1 LIEAL
6 ARKARAIADSQS
18 TDSSSDTFQQALKH
32 LQKWEDTGSK
42 KYAALTLEKAKLDG
56 NLGSRLKLL
65 TELLE
70 NKGDDTKDSFAPM
83 TKAEIVEERKK
94 VLESLSF
101 AHLKERQ
108 EKWSIITSNKDYA
121 PF

>member
-1 LIEAL
+1 L

-32 LQKWEDTGSK
+32 LQKWEDTAGSK
-42 KYAALTLEKAKLDG
+42 KYAALTLAKAKLDG

-70 NKGDDTKDSFAPM
+70 NKGDDTKDSFAPL

-94 VLESLSF
+94 VLEALSF

-108 EKWSIITSNKDYA
+108 EKWSIITSKNKDYA

>member
-1 LIEAL
+1 M
-6 ARKARAIADSQS
+6 ARKAHAIADSQS

-32 LQKWEDTGSK
+32 LQKWEDTNSK

-70 NKGDDTKDSFAPM
+70 NKGDDTKDSFAPL
-83 TKAEIVEERKK
+83 TKVEIVVEERKK
-94 VLESLSF
+94 VLGALSF

-108 EKWSIITSNKDYA
+108 EKWSIIISNKDYA